1 MTQEQLINHYEKNLE
16 KVKSFHNENDFKGR
30 KYVVYAM
37 WQLRAVKN
45 GRKW

>member
-1 MTQEQLINHYEKNLE
+1 MTQEKLISYYEKNLE
-16 KVKSFHNENDFKGR
+16 KVKSAHSINDFKGR
-30 KYVVYAM
+30 RYVIYAM